1 MTSPTEPAA
10 PVCAPASVDLVV
22 VGAGPAGM
30 AGAVAAAEAGLHVA
44 VVDAAGQPGGQYWRH
59 ADERTGD
66 PEHRPHGWS
75 TYLALRAR
83 FDAVRASGRLSYLP
97 GRQVW
102 FIDRADKPAAGG
114 TAGFAVHT
122 TASVAGSGPLSPDT
136 EGAETRVLRAG
147 ALLLC
152 PGGYDRQLP
161 IPGWDLPGVMAAGG
175 VQAMVKGS
183 GTVPGRRAVVAGTGP
198 FLLPVATGL
207 AEYGVKVAGIFEAGA
222 LRSWVREVGNA
233 ARVPAKAG
241 EAVGY
246 VAKLARHR
254 IPYRTRRVITAIHGD
269 DRVAGVTVAAVDGDG
284 RVRPGTE
291 RQIACD
297 LVALGW
303 GFTPSPELVI
313 AAGADTRVDVDGSL
327 VAVVDDAG
335 RTSAAGVYAA
345 GEITGVGGATVAV
358 DEGELAGLSAAAD
371 AGLRVDTTRC
381 ARLRSS
387 IARGRAFAGAMHRSH
402 PVPPRWSEWLTDD
415 TVICRCEEVTHADI
429 RYAREHLGAHDPRT
443 VKMLARPGM
452 GWCQGRVCGFATT
465 HLSGAPDGAAAE
477 PHLRATAKRP
487 LAAPI
492 TLDELAALDDPNR

>member
-1 MTSPTEPAA
+1 MTSG
-10 PVCAPASVDLVV
+10 VDLVV
-22 VGAGPAGM
+22 VGAGPAGL
-30 AGAVAAAEAGLHVA
+30 AGAVAAAEAGLRVA
-44 VVDAAGQPGGQYWRH
+44 VIDSAGQPGGQYWRH
-59 ADERTGD
+59 ADERTGE

-83 FDAVRASGRLSYLP
+83 FDAVLASGRLSYLP
-97 GRQVW
+97 GRQAW
-102 FIDRADKPAAGG
+102 FIDPTGTAAVAGTGVDEPAAEDGA
-114 TAGFAVHT
+114 AGFAVHT
-122 TASVAGSGPLSPDT
+122 TTSVAGSGPPTPDA
-136 EGAETRVLRAG
+136 EGAETRVLLAG

-175 VQAMVKGS
+175 VQAMLKGS
-183 GTVPGRRAVVAGTGP
+183 GTLPGRRAVVAGTGP

-207 AEYGVKVAGIFEAGA
+207 AEYGVEVAGIFEAGA

-241 EAVGY
+241 EAVEY

-254 IPYRTRRVITAIHGD
+254 IPCRTRRVITAIHGD
-269 DRVAGVTVAAVDGDG
+269 DRVAGVTVAAVDRDG
-284 RVRPGTE
+284 RVRSGTE
-291 RQIACD
+291 RRIACD

-313 AAGADTRVDVDGSL
+313 AVGADTRVDVDGSL

-335 RTSAAGVYAA
+335 RTTAAGVYAA

-371 AGLRVDTTRC
+371 TGLPVNRARC

-415 TVICRCEEVTHADI
+415 TVICRCEEVTYADI
-429 RYAREHLGAHDPRT
+429 RYARDHLGAHDPRT

-465 HLSGAPDGAAAE
+465 CLSGAPDGAAAE
-477 PHLRATAKRP
+477 PHLRATSKRP

-492 TLDELAALDDPNR
+492 TLAELAALDDPNR